1 VKETKAH
8 LVSFFDDKF
17 LRLPQLGREPGI
29 YFDLL
34 FLFTLPQR
42 LPKAQVGTI
51 TGGQHTSGGRNIQN
65 RSKSYDRK
73 LQRQRY
79 KILQRQE

>member
-1 VKETKAH
+1 MVC
-8 LVSFFDDKF
+8 FFHQKKHSY
-17 LRLPQLGREPGI
+17 LIISLHSSAK
-29 YFDLL
+29 
-34 FLFTLPQR
+34 PQR

-51 TGGQHTSGGRNIQN
+51 AGGQHTSGGRNIQN